1 MSQELT
7 VVLVDA
13 DNTLWDTDAVFRD
26 AQLLV
31 LARVE
36 EATGRTCAAI
46 DRLEFIRSYDQEL
59 AQKHHLHLRYP
70 AQLLV
75 RSVEAGLSG
84 IAPEVAA
91 RDAIAGRTLTSDPM
105 QPAVVESIVSD
116 YMLAL
121 TRTPPLLGSV
131 AEGVHAAKSAGLRLF
146 VMTEGRIEKQ
156 KRLLELHSL
165 LDSFESVWE
174 MTKER
179 SQFDRVVSRF
189 AGARVVVIGD
199 QPDRDIVPAKAAG
212 CSAVLVPSRFKPSW
226 QRTDDQG
233 VADHLA
239 ADFLDAV
246 KWCIAAA
253 RRSSRSRDKTRSRDR
268 IAQ

>member
-1 MSQELT
+1 MSHQLT

-13 DNTLWDTDAVFRD
+13 DNTLWDTDAVFRE

-31 LARVE
+31 LARAE
-36 EATGRTCAAI
+36 EATGRACAAV
-46 DRLEFIRSYDQEL
+46 DRLEFIRSYDQAL

-75 RSVEAGLSG
+75 RSVEAGLAG
-84 IAPEVAA
+84 TTPEIAA
-91 RDAIAGRTLTSDPM
+91 RDAIAGRPPM
-105 QPAVVESIVSD
+105 GSSLDQDGVEAIVAD
-116 YMLAL
+116 YAQAL
-121 TRTPPLLGSV
+121 TATPRLLSGV
-131 AEGVHAAKSAGLRLF
+131 AEGVRAAKDAGLRLF

-156 KRLLELHSL
+156 KRILELHGL
-165 LDSFESVWE
+165 LGSFEGVWE

-189 AGARVVVIGD
+189 AGSRIVVVGD

-212 CSAVLVPSRFKPSW
+212 CWTVLVPSRFKPSW
-226 QRTDDQG
+226 QTASDQG

-239 ADFLDAV
+239 TDLLDAV
-246 KWCIAAA
+246 KWCVETDSEEAVGV
-253 RRSSRSRDKTRSRDR
+253 R
-268 IAQ
+268 

>member
-1 MSQELT
+1 MSHELT
-7 VVLVDA
+7 VLLVDA

-36 EATGRTCAAI
+36 EETGRTYAAV
-46 DRLEFIRSYDQEL
+46 DRLEFIRSYDQAL

-75 RSVEAGLSG
+75 RSVEAGLAG

-91 RDAIAGRTLTSDPM
+91 RDAIAGRAMTSDLIKPD
-105 QPAVVESIVSD
+105 VVEAIVSD
-116 YMLAL
+116 YVQALA
-121 TRTPPLLGSV
+121 RMPPLLGGV
-131 AEGVHAAKSAGLRLF
+131 PEGVRAAKTAGLRLF

-156 KRLLELHSL
+156 KSLLEKHGL

-179 SQFDRVVSRF
+179 SQFDRVVGRF
-189 AGARVVVIGD
+189 AGSRVVVIGD

-212 CSAVLVPSRFKPSW
+212 CSTVLVPSRFKPSW
-226 QRTDDQG
+226 QTAADQG

-246 KWCIAAA
+246 KWCVETDSEATVQIN
-253 RRSSRSRDKTRSRDR
+253 
-268 IAQ
+268 